1 MRIKDDD
8 KLRFGLITFSHALI
22 HVFPASF
29 APLLPLIRV
38 EFDLSYTAVG
48 ILTFALGL
56 CWAFSGIPAGIIS
69 DKIDRIKLILSMFLL
84 TGIFSSAII
93 LTSTLTGTLLLLIL
107 LFLSIGIF
115 HPSVY
120 SYLSDKY
127 SKNTGNVF
135 GIFEAGGSVGILIA
149 PLVAGVV
156 GSYLGWRYVY
166 TLWAFPAFATAFL
179 FYRLSL
185 KNKLSDG
192 GRNKS
197 NEKKNNNKEPSKKRE
212 LSHYYSHLKTVSLA
226 QGFFGF
232 VGGGMVSFL
241 PLFLTDVYKL
251 SVSTAGGMLA
261 LFLAAGLVGKMIGG
275 RYSDIRDPR
284 RIISIGFLI
293 TSFFLI
299 LIPLIPAF
307 SLTLVLLPAGIA
319 FFMIL
324 PALFVLTGKI
334 KTTDLGL
341 AYGIQLSIGTGFGAA
356 SKFLCG
362 VISDVAGI
370 QYIFFLLSAVAFF
383 AAIFVIRKS

>member
-1 MRIKDDD
+1 MKIKDRN

-22 HVFPASF
+22 HVFPASL

-48 ILTFALGL
+48 ILTFTLSL
-56 CWAFSGIPAGIIS
+56 CWAFSGIPAGIVS
-69 DKIDRIKLILSMFLL
+69 DKTDRIKLILSMFLF
-84 TGIFSSAII
+84 TGIFSSAVI
-93 LTSTLTGTLLLLIL
+93 LMSTLTGTLLILIL
-107 LFLSIGIF
+107 LFLSMGIF
-115 HPSVY
+115 HPSAY

-127 SKNTGNVF
+127 SKNKGKLF
-135 GIFEAGGSVGILIA
+135 GIFEAGGSIGILIA

-179 FYRLSL
+179 FYRFSL
-185 KNKLSDG
+185 KNKPSEG

-197 NEKKNNNKEPSKKRE
+197 NEKKNNKEPSQKRE

-232 VGGGMVSFL
+232 VGGGFVSFL

-251 SVSTAGGMLA
+251 SVSTAGGMLT
-261 LFLAAGLVGKMIGG
+261 LFLAGGLVGKMIGG
-275 RYSDIRDPR
+275 RYSDIWSPR
-284 RIISIGFLI
+284 RIISTGFLI

-299 LIPLIPAF
+299 LVPLIPGF

-341 AYGIQLSIGTGFGAA
+341 AYGIQLSSGAGFGAA

-362 VISDVAGI
+362 VISDVVGI
-370 QYIFFLLSAVAFF
+370 HCIFFLLSAVAFF
-383 AAIFVIRKS
+383 AAIFLIRKS

>member
-1 MRIKDDD
+1 MKIKDDN

-22 HVFPASF
+22 HVFPASL

-48 ILTFALGL
+48 ILTFTLGL
-56 CWAFSGIPAGIIS
+56 CWVFSGIPAGIIS
-69 DKIDRIKLILSMFLL
+69 DKTDRIKLIFSMFLL
-84 TGIFSSAII
+84 TGIFSSAVI

-115 HPSVY
+115 HPSAY
-120 SYLSDKY
+120 PYLSDKY
-127 SKNTGNVF
+127 SENKGKAFGVF
-135 GIFEAGGSVGILIA
+135 ETGGSIGILIA
-149 PLVAGVV
+149 PLVAGAV

-192 GRNKS
+192 GMNKS
-197 NEKKNNNKEPSKKRE
+197 NEKKNNNKKPSQKRE
-212 LSHYYSHLKTVSLA
+212 LSHYYSHLKTVSLV

-232 VGGGMVSFL
+232 VGGGFVSFL

-251 SVSTAGGMLA
+251 SVSTAGGMLT
-261 LFLAAGLVGKMIGG
+261 LFLAGGLIGKMIGG
-275 RYSDIRDPR
+275 RYSDIWGPR

-293 TSFFLI
+293 ASSFLI
-299 LIPLIPAF
+299 LVPLIPGF

-341 AYGIQLSIGTGFGAA
+341 AYGIQLSSGAGFGAA

-362 VISDVAGI
+362 VISDVVGI

-383 AAIFVIRKS
+383 AAIFVIRKF

>member
-1 MRIKDDD
+1 MRIKDDN
-8 KLRFGLITFSHALI
+8 KLRLGLITFSHALI
-22 HVFPASF
+22 HVFPASL
-29 APLLPLIRV
+29 APLLPLMRV
-38 EFDLSYTAVG
+38 EFNLSYTAVG
-48 ILTFALGL
+48 IVTFTLSL
-56 CWAFSGIPAGIIS
+56 CWAFSGIPAGIVS
-69 DKIDRIKLILSMFLL
+69 DKTDRIKLILSMFLL
-84 TGIFSSAII
+84 TGIFSSAMI
-93 LTSTLTGTLLLLIL
+93 LMSTLTGTLLILVL
-107 LFLSIGIF
+107 LFLSMGIF
-115 HPSVY
+115 HPSAY

-127 SKNTGNVF
+127 FKNKGKVF
-135 GIFEAGGSVGILIA
+135 GIFEAGGSTGILIA

-179 FYRLSL
+179 FYRFSL

-192 GRNKS
+192 GMEKS
-197 NEKKNNNKEPSKKRE
+197 TKRKNNKEPSQKRE

-232 VGGGMVSFL
+232 VGGGIVSFL

-251 SVSTAGGMLA
+251 SVSTAGGMLT
-261 LFLAAGLVGKMIGG
+261 LFLAGGLVGKMIGG
-275 RYSDIRDPR
+275 RYSDIWGPR

-299 LIPLIPAF
+299 LVPLIPGF

-341 AYGIQLSIGTGFGAA
+341 AYGIQLSSGAGFGAA

-362 VISDVAGI
+362 VISDVVGI

>member
-1 MRIKDDD
+1 MRIKDNN
-8 KLRFGLITFSHALI
+8 KLRFGLITFSHVLI

-48 ILTFALGL
+48 ILTFTLGL
-56 CWAFSGIPAGIIS
+56 CCALSGILAGIVS

-84 TGIFSSAII
+84 TGIFSSAVI
-93 LTSTLTGTLLLLIL
+93 LMSTLTGTLLLLIL

-127 SKNTGNVF
+127 SKNTGKVF

-197 NEKKNNNKEPSKKRE
+197 NEKKIITKSLPKKENC
-212 LSHYYSHLKTVSLA
+212 LIIIHTLK
-226 QGFFGF
+226 Q
-232 VGGGMVSFL
+232 FL
-241 PLFLTDVYKL
+241 
-251 SVSTAGGMLA
+251 
-261 LFLAAGLVGKMIGG
+261 
-275 RYSDIRDPR
+275 
-284 RIISIGFLI
+284 
-293 TSFFLI
+293 
-299 LIPLIPAF
+299 
-307 SLTLVLLPAGIA
+307 
-319 FFMIL
+319 
-324 PALFVLTGKI
+324 
-334 KTTDLGL
+334 
-341 AYGIQLSIGTGFGAA
+341 
-356 SKFLCG
+356 
-362 VISDVAGI
+362 
-370 QYIFFLLSAVAFF
+370 
-383 AAIFVIRKS
+383 